1 MPNQGTYANPLKG
14 TENISCST
22 AKVQHCTAPGMNADS
37 TGSKYSM
44 NQLNETLRVVRV
56 QIAAEEM
63 KERPDI
69 ERLKKLRKEEQSC
82 IQQLM
87 K

>member
-1 MPNQGTYANPLKG
+1 
-14 TENISCST
+14 
-22 AKVQHCTAPGMNADS
+22 
-37 TGSKYSM
+37 M